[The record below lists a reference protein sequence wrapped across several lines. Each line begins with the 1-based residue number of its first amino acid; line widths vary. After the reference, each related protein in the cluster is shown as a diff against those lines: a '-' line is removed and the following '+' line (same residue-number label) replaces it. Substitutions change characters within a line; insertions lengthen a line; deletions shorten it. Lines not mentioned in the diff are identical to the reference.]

1 MKRKLLIIVIFLMLC
16 SSAFSKPKKLQAE
29 LRRTQDKIF
38 DCPHLNSNFSFVSMF
53 YTDVCFN
60 RDLLNL
66 VDKKT
71 LRDICK
77 CVYQHIN
84 DGYVCFMT
92 IYDYSNNQNM
102 DIIFKYIEE
111 TNLLV
116 ITSNYDAEN
125 ERIIPYEEN
134 QDNTWALGYYIENG
148 DLVYYEYKNKPR
160 SAPEEKLQRQ
170 LAALENN
177 EDPLLYIEITETYYE
192 MGMIDEGI
200 NFIAKNKAKAIKLSP
215 KSNIKDII
223 ATMEEEGK
231 VLLELNQ

>member
-16 SSAFSKPKKLQAE
+16 SSAFSQPKKLQAE
-29 LRRTQDKIF
+29 LRRTQNKIF

-60 RDLLNL
+60 RNLINL
-66 VDKKT
+66 VDKET
-71 LRDICK
+71 LREICK
-77 CVYQHIN
+77 CVYQHIS
-84 DGYVCFMT
+84 DGYLCFIT
-92 IYDYSNNQNM
+92 VYDYSNNQNM

-170 LAALENN
+170 LAALEGN

-192 MGMIDEGI
+192 MNKIEEGMK
-200 NFIAKNKAKAIKLSP
+200 FLKNNKSKALKLSP
-215 KSNIKDII
+215 KGNLKDII
-223 ATMEEEGK
+223 ATVEEEGE

>member
-1 MKRKLLIIVIFLMLC
+1 MKRKLLIIVVFLMLC
-16 SSAFSKPKKLQAE
+16 SSAFAKPKKLQAE

-92 IYDYSNNQNM
+92 IYDYSNNQNL
-102 DIIFKYIEE
+102 DITFKYIEKN
-111 TNLLV
+111 NLLV
-116 ITSNYDAEN
+116 ITSNYDTEN
-125 ERIIPYEEN
+125 KRIVSYEEN
-134 QDNTWALGYYIENG
+134 MDNTWAAGYYIENG
-148 DLVYYEYKNKPR
+148 ELIYYKYINKQR
-160 SAPEEKLQRQ
+160 TAPEEKLERK
-170 LAALENN
+170 LAALEGN

-192 MGMIDEGI
+192 MNKIEEGMK
-200 NFIAKNKAKAIKLSP
+200 FLKNNKSQALKLSP
-215 KSNIKDII
+215 KGNLKDII
-223 ATMEEEGK
+223 ATVEEEGK